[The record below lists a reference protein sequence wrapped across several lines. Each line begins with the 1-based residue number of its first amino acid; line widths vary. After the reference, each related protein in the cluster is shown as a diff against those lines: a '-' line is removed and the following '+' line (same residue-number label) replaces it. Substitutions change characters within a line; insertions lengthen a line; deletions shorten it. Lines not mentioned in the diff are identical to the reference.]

1 MKKRIL
7 AVLLCL
13 CMVLTMLP
21 VSALAAVGGLLNNT
35 PEQNEALLEKLQS
48 FTGESPEEALELL
61 DSMGLLDEDG
71 NLITDQ
77 TIDLDGKQY
86 TLEEM
91 EALLEDP
98 STDLSQVA
106 YADGVPIALGDL
118 KTVIAIER
126 ELQHLQETYFS
137 GKTFDGEAREN
148 LNSLVTQLQTAG
160 IAFQSAAVG
169 DTHANAPS
177 VNVNN
182 FTAAGV
188 DSGEQTL
195 SIPGRVNQEYS
206 VTVTLDPGL
215 LNDVS
220 VTVSLGRDG
229 GFTAK
234 DSVTLNSGNPT
245 GTLNYTARAYDASYG
260 VPLTV
265 NVSSSTPDVPDY
277 AYGELAGA
285 VHFSNAQGF
294 VFESDGQHSDSHTL
308 RLTKTVDVPDLSTKW
323 KQTDWTAPESTL
335 GWDEYKSPD
344 VYFEFMTYVTSS
356 SNEALGITK
365 TENLTAKRETINE
378 FIRFLQGAK
387 GYTSV
392 DDVKDDVVQF
402 SLTVGSLSAHCSYQV
417 RANAWNYEDSLG
429 QGEKPNMYFLPEEED
444 AGVDRVDLKTTNYG
458 LTLSG
463 YPSSFARFSSVADG
477 GRETTLQFDAS
488 TKLGT
493 NAVPEK
499 LEVRDCVY
507 IPGIEFGAEAYNY
520 GMLKDTAVELINDGK
535 APNLKSAITPSG
547 TYRPGQLVPV
557 VLAFDELV
565 YVKDDAKIT
574 INDKEFTPDDLHMSK
589 AGNQLMFWYPVQKV
603 DGKQVTITSLTGITD
618 IFGNEAEIIG
628 ETAEGAEMESA
639 GCGTRPPASAPP
651 MKTARPP

>member
-35 PEQNEALLEKLQS
+35 PEQNETLLEKLQS

-169 DTHANAPS
+169 DTHANVPS

-195 SIPGRVNQEYS
+195 HIPAKVGQEFS

-215 LNDVS
+215 LEEI
-220 VTVSLGRDG
+220 
-229 GFTAK
+229 
-234 DSVTLNSGNPT
+234 
-245 GTLNYTARAYDASYG
+245 
-260 VPLTV
+260 TV
-265 NVSSSTPDVPDY
+265 NVSL
-277 AYGELAGA
+277 G
-285 VHFSNAQGF
+285 SNMTGVTQPATAQLS
-294 VFESDGQHSDSHTL
+294 VSNPTATL
-308 RLTKTVDVPDLSTKW
+308 T
-323 KQTDWTAPESTL
+323 
-335 GWDEYKSPD
+335 
-344 VYFEFMTYVTSS
+344 
-356 SNEALGITK
+356 
-365 TENLTAKRETINE
+365 
-378 FIRFLQGAK
+378 
-387 GYTSV
+387 
-392 DDVKDDVVQF
+392 
-402 SLTVGSLSAHCSYQV
+402 
-417 RANAWNYEDSLG
+417 
-429 QGEKPNMYFLPEEED
+429 
-444 AGVDRVDLKTTNYG
+444 
-458 LTLSG
+458 
-463 YPSSFARFSSVADG
+463 
-477 GRETTLQFDAS
+477 
-488 TKLGT
+488 
-493 NAVPEK
+493 
-499 LEVRDCVY
+499 
-507 IPGIEFGAEAYNY
+507 
-520 GMLKDTAVELINDGK
+520 
-535 APNLKSAITPSG
+535 
-547 TYRPGQLVPV
+547 
-557 VLAFDELV
+557 
-565 YVKDDAKIT
+565 
-574 INDKEFTPDDLHMSK
+574 
-589 AGNQLMFWYPVQKV
+589 
-603 DGKQVTITSLTGITD
+603 
-618 IFGNEAEIIG
+618 
-628 ETAEGAEMESA
+628 
-639 GCGTRPPASAPP
+639 
-651 MKTARPP
+651 